1 MGWSIGFDSNWNRDI
16 GYGVPATCDHP
27 DCTAK
32 IDRGLAHVCGGEP
45 YGGERG
51 CGLYFCGR
59 HMTCSAFGPQL
70 CDRCATRRK
79 PFDAKPDHP
88 AWIEWK
94 LTDDSWEQWRDENP
108 AEAENLCALLTAAQP
123 AGNSSEAGLQ
133 AGRPASPLITRGP
146 ST

>member
-27 DCTAK
+27 NCTST
-32 IDRGLAHVCGGEP
+32 IDRGLAYVCGGEP

-79 PFDAKPDHP
+79 PFDAKPDH
-88 AWIEWK
+88 ADWISWK
-94 LTDDSWEQWRDENP
+94 LTDESWKEWRDDNQAVVEQ
-108 AEAENLCALLTAAQP
+108 LRRLLAAQKLP
-123 AGNSSEAGLQ
+123 DLGAKADHDEPPEK
-133 AGRPASPLITRGP
+133 R
-146 ST
+146 